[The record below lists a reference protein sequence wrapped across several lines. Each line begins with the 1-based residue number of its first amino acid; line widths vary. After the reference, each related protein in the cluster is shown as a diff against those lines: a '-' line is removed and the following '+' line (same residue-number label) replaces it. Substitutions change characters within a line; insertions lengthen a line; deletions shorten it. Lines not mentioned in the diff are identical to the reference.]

1 MRLLSPE
8 GRITMSNLLEQWNE
22 HIVRG
27 NQLSRELE
35 DIEDILEKSKGADI
49 CFSSGANGAV
59 FIRVLSA
66 EKMQA
71 LRVNVVLEIIKTR
84 NDKTVEL
91 EKLMGL
97 RKPATINPEFEAAV
111 QEMENQGNKQAD
123 PVEEKLS
130 EILQEEAKRIEELP
144 VPLKPSEILE
154 QHVAE
159 IEKMYKV
166 DMTTVGAIAEKY
178 RVKKTDVNTFLA
190 KHKLF
195 RTTRKEDGFL
205 DAKVQA
211 RQSKG

>member
-1 MRLLSPE
+1 
-8 GRITMSNLLEQWNE
+8 MSNLLDQWNE

-49 CFSSGANGAV
+49 CFSSGTNGAI

-66 EKMQA
+66 DKMQS
-71 LRVNVVLEIIKTR
+71 LRENVVIEIMKTR
-84 NDKTVEL
+84 NDKAAEL
-91 EKLMGL
+91 EKLMGI
-97 RKPATINPEFEAAV
+97 RKPASINPEFEAAV
-111 QEMENQGNKQAD
+111 QEMENANIKQPD

-130 EILQEEAKRIEELP
+130 VNLPAKAKMIEGEP

-154 QHVAE
+154 KYSEE
-159 IEKMYKV
+159 IQNMYKV
-166 DMTTVGAIAEKY
+166 QMATVGSIVEKY
-178 RVKKTDVNTFLA
+178 GVKKSDVNTFLQ

-211 RQSKG
+211 RQNNG

>member
-1 MRLLSPE
+1 
-8 GRITMSNLLEQWNE
+8 LEQWNE

-71 LRVNVVLEIIKTR
+71 LRENVVLEIMKTR
-84 NDKTVEL
+84 NDKAVKL
-91 EKLMGL
+91 EKLMGI
-97 RKPATINPEFEAAV
+97 RKPAVINPEFETAV
-111 QEMENQGNKQAD
+111 QEMESQGKKQVD
-123 PVEEKLS
+123 PVEEKFT
-130 EILQEEAKRIEELP
+130 EILQEEAKRIEEPP
-144 VPLKPSEILE
+144 VALKPSEILD
-154 QHVAE
+154 QHSKE

-166 DMTTVGAIAEKY
+166 QMATVGSIAEIFG
-178 RVKKTDVNTFLA
+178 VKKTDVNTFLS